1 MSDQEIM
8 GRKGYRFTVFLAR
21 KRIDRKDSVRF
32 VPREPLFAKK
42 ESQAKEIISTEGG
55 YYVPFKIDSDG
66 YTVWDVSKYVK
77 FTGDEAK
84 DMAELLS
91 LYRKPRESPFKFLY
105 YELESDQVIESNGV
119 QYTGSDAQ
127 DFIKSGGYKPNG
139 SLTDTYPFFVVV
151 DDVVVSGWDYK
162 EDAKE
167 HASEIKEDLG
177 FSSKVYTKKT
187 VKSRGFEEA
196 DLEVVRERRRTA
208 AKGYE
213 PNHGFEEEKMEYVFH
228 TKSDASRFRGALD
241 RSDIRLQGKP
251 STRKT
256 KPEFRHGG
264 SPGYSVHFKGLGLED
279 TYEAVGLAKS
289 MGGREY
295 GLNFGTPEYREWA
308 SSKGPYEP
316 NSGDS
321 IKYKDIKLGARV
333 NTPQGPGKIVGYPGV
348 FATFKKY
355 YEGPWS
361 HAGGRGSVDPY
372 HRDIEVRLDTAKP
385 GAGYRV
391 YIVDASDV
399 TLAAKGYEPNSG
411 DSHLDDMIDKR
422 KLLPLLSALR
432 KSDPSS
438 VAMLRDSYKRLR
450 ELTTLKQNERY
461 ALTKFVN
468 LVNEFD
474 PDRGLTVMDGNSIYK
489 IHDSLGLGKFAAN
502 SPDFYRQSGLSKSD
516 TDMLR
521 HLAENRRHNI
531 PVLSGGREEF
541 ESWER
546 KAIGSLLKK
555 KYLSRYEITIGGDD
569 GWGVSLTTKGHKK
582 AQSLDELWDN
592 IIS

>member
-196 DLEVVRERRRTA
+196 DLEVVRERRRTLFDDFDKKLHGPL
-208 AKGYE
+208 AKG
-213 PNHGFEEEKMEYVFH
+213 
-228 TKSDASRFRGALD
+228 
-241 RSDIRLQGKP
+241 
-251 STRKT
+251 
-256 KPEFRHGG
+256 
-264 SPGYSVHFKGLGLED
+264 
-279 TYEAVGLAKS
+279 
-289 MGGREY
+289 
-295 GLNFGTPEYREWA
+295 
-308 SSKGPYEP
+308 YEP

-399 TLAAKGYEPNSG
+399 TLAAKGYKPNSG